1 MTTNVPRPSFT
12 DKGFVAPLESAL
24 LTGTQ
29 ADLNAAFGGNLNPA
43 LNAPQ
48 GQIATSEAAIIADKD
63 AQFLALANGVDPAYA
78 SGRMQD
84 GIGRIYYITRIAAA
98 STVVTARCTG
108 GVGVIIPIGAQAV
121 DQGGNVYLCTQ
132 SGTIPVSGY
141 IDLSFACQITGAISC
156 PIGFLNGIYQAI
168 SGWDSVTN
176 LAAGVVGRA
185 VESRADFEFRR
196 SASVAHNAQGSLTSV
211 LGAVLQVAGVLDA
224 YTAENVTSVTSGAVF
239 TGSITGTT
247 LTVTAMA
254 SGTIA
259 VGHIV
264 SGAGIAQGTIINALG
279 SGSGG
284 TGTYSVDISQTIGSE
299 SMASAIGGVPLLD
312 HSLYVAA
319 YGGLAQDIGDAIIT
333 KKSPGCNYNGNTTVT
348 VLDDGGGIYA
358 LPYPQYTVTFQIPT
372 PTAIKFAVS
381 MQNNTQVPF
390 NAIALIQNAIINAF
404 TGADGGQRARIGS
417 RLFHSR
423 FYAGIFALGTWA
435 QIIEIKIG
443 VGVADKESV
452 LMRIDQVP
460 TISTSDIS
468 VIFS

>member
-12 DKGFVAPLESAL
+12 DKGFIAPLESAL

-43 LNAPQ
+43 LNSPQ

-84 GIGRIYYITRIAAA
+84 AIGRIYYITRIAAA

-108 GVGVIIPIGAQAV
+108 GIGVNIPLGAQAV

-132 SGTIPVSGY
+132 AGTIPIAGY
-141 IDLSFACQITGAISC
+141 IDLTFACKVTGAIAC
-156 PIGFLNGIYQAI
+156 PTGFLNGIYQAI
-168 SGWDSVTN
+168 PGWDSITN
-176 LAAGVVGRA
+176 LVPGITGRA
-185 VESRADFEFRR
+185 VESRADFEFKR
-196 SASVAHNAQGSLTSV
+196 SASVAHNAQGSLSSV
-211 LGAVLQVAGVLDA
+211 LGAVFQVSGVLDA

-239 TGSITGTT
+239 TGSITTT
-247 LTVTAMA
+247 ILTVTAIT

-259 VGHIV
+259 VGQMIT
-264 SGAGIAQGTIINALG
+264 GAGIAQGTMINALG
-279 SGSGG
+279 SGTGG
-284 TGTYSVDISQTIGSE
+284 TGTYSIDISQTVASE
-299 SMASAIGGVPLLD
+299 SMTSAIGGVPLVN

-319 YGGLAQDIGDAIIT
+319 YGGLAQDIGNAIFT
-333 KKSPGCNYNGNTTVT
+333 KKSPGCNYNGNTTITVT
-348 VLDDGGGIYA
+348 DDGNGIYT
-358 LPYPQYTVTFQIPT
+358 LPYPTYSVTFQIPT

-381 MQNNTQVPF
+381 MQNNVQVPF
-390 NAIALIQNAIINAF
+390 NAISLIQQAIINAF

-417 RLFHSR
+417 RIFHSR
-423 FYAGIFALGTWA
+423 FYAGIFALGAWA
-435 QIIEIKIG
+435 QIIEIKVG
-443 VGVADKESV
+443 VGVADKDSV

-460 TISTSDIS
+460 TVSTSDIS
-468 VIFS
+468 VLFI